1 MELTG
6 FDRKDMNLIKRLQ
19 KWYLSECNGDW
30 EHRYGVQIGTLDNPG
45 WMVDIDL
52 HGTAMENVPF
62 SPVKHGAVADN
73 IEDDKNWMSCEVENR
88 VFQGRGGPEK
98 LEEILKVF
106 LDWAES

>member
-1 MELTG
+1 
-6 FDRKDMNLIKRLQ
+6 MNLIKRLQ

-88 VFQGRGGPEK
+88 VFKGRGGPEK

-106 LDWAES
+106 LDWAEC